1 MTKKIRKVTKVEELP
16 NYGKDLLSLSFPF
29 ESKMKAVK
37 GALAFIKDLIKE
49 LGLKKFI
56 KILRKSRKEFE
67 EAKQLDWSRMNGK
80 GISQKNLDF
89 IIHKMVLAKVMADEM
104 GLEKASE
111 IRRRFSDK
119 TTYFVM
125 EGMFAL
131 PEVFKRCGDG
141 DFFRPFKQY
150 YIAMMDAS
158 VKAGLFEYKVI
169 EDNENSF
176 QINVTYC
183 AFAEASKILEA
194 PETCYYSVCYGD
206 EVFFPRLCEK
216 IDFEYN
222 RTATIATGKSFCDD
236 RFTRKK

>member
-1 MTKKIRKVTKVEELP
+1 MTKKLRNVTKVEKLP
-16 NYGKDLLSLSFPF
+16 NYGKDLLSISFPF
-29 ESKMKAVK
+29 KSKIKATK
-37 GALAFIKDLIKE
+37 GALVFIKDLIKE
-49 LGLKKFI
+49 LGLKSFI
-56 KILRKSRKEFE
+56 KMFMRVRKEFE
-67 EAKQLDWSRMNGK
+67 EAKQLDWSRMKAK
-80 GISQKNLDF
+80 GISQKNLNI

-125 EGMFAL
+125 EGMFSP

-141 DFFRPFKQY
+141 DFFKPFKQY

-158 VKAGLFEYKVI
+158 VNAGLFEYKVI

-183 AFAEASKILEA
+183 AFAEASKILGS
-194 PETCYYSVCYGD
+194 PETCYYSTCYGD
-206 EVFFPRLCEK
+206 EVYFPKLCEK
-216 IDFEYN
+216 VGFEYN
-222 RTATIATGKSFCDD
+222 RTATIATGKPLCDD